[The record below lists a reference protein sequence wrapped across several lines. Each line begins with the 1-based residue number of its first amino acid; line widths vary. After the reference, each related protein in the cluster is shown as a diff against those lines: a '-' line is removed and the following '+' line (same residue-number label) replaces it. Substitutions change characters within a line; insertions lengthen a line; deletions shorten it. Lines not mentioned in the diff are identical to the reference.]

1 MTSRV
6 RKPQDLQ
13 DDATH
18 VVAARRTEKWARQ
31 AHTSCKL
38 STSASIQHPSQQGVG
53 AAGGRPGTHFSMR
66 KLGFGFIVPRTSA
79 WGVVSRSAG
88 IILGSQAYTVKLL
101 MFPKHDRKG
110 IFPAAGRV
118 HVVHPGWLLRAAVTW
133 RKPCEQTPS
142 LKDKSF
148 RCSCMVRLISLS
160 TFFQAHKSRAHSCSR
175 FPSSH
180 AWKPSSQELR
190 FAPAGNF
197 PKLPRHLEGRP
208 KGRRGGGSRTQ
219 MWSGAPQDATKA
231 SGRQAALRHQYTWGL
246 PLEGGSLTV
255 SFVDVCLG

>member
-6 RKPQDLQ
+6 RKLQDMQ

-38 STSASIQHPSQQGVG
+38 STSASIQHPSQQGAF

-148 RCSCMVRLISLS
+148 RCSCMVRLIYLS
-160 TFFQAHKSRAHSCSR
+160 TFLSDEEFKLTNLIVIAVQDSHHLMPGSLHPRSFALPRQGI
-175 FPSSH
+175 FPSFLDI
-180 AWKPSSQELR
+180 WKAGLR
-190 FAPAGNF
+190 V
-197 PKLPRHLEGRP
+197 E
-208 KGRRGGGSRTQ
+208 GGGSSTQ

-231 SGRQAALRHQYTWGL
+231 SGRQAVLRHQYTWG
-246 PLEGGSLTV
+246 SLWRADP
-255 SFVDVCLG
+255 SRFHL